1 MYTLINI
8 VPCLGQPQGIAP
20 TVKNQEL
27 YNRKIGFFD
36 TLQNI

>member
-20 TVKNQEL
+20 TVKQKES
-27 YNRKIGFFD
+27 K
-36 TLQNI
+36 